1 MTDLPR
7 EFLEFDAPDTRWWQ
21 FWAGKR
27 EFRRQVA
34 ALWREHLAE
43 IEATTVALTTL
54 EEKVTNAENAAY
66 ARLGELVGLIR
77 AEFESLRAQV
87 DRAVQDK
94 DAAVAAG
101 VESALSED
109 AAADTARLEG
119 LIGELESVLPAE
131 VPDVEVPQPGQPAE
145 LPDDA
150 S

>member
-1 MTDLPR
+1 MSELPH
-7 EFLEFDAPDTRWWQ
+7 EYLEFDAPDTRWWQ
-21 FWAGKR
+21 FWVSKR
-27 EFRRQVA
+27 EYRRQVA
-34 ALWREHLAE
+34 ALWREHLTE

-54 EEKVTNAENAAY
+54 EERVTNAENAAY

-77 AEFESLRAQV
+77 AEFTSLREQV

-94 DAAVAAG
+94 DAAVQAG
-101 VESALSED
+101 VESALSDD

-131 VPDVEVPQPGQPAE
+131 VPEVEVPQPGQPAE

-150 S
+150 A

>member
-1 MTDLPR
+1 MSDLPR
-7 EFLEFDAPDTRWWQ
+7 EFLEFDAPDTRWWLP
-21 FWAGKR
+21 WLPRR
-27 EFRRQVA
+27 ESRRQIR
-34 ALWREHLAE
+34 ALWDYALAQTQ
-43 IEATTVALTTL
+43 ATTVALERL
-54 EEKVTNAENAAY
+54 EDRVSTAENAAY

-150 S
+150 A

>member
-21 FWAGKR
+21 FWVGKR

-54 EEKVTNAENAAY
+54 EERVTNAENAAY

-131 VPDVEVPQPGQPAE
+131 VPEVEVPQPGQPAE

-150 S
+150 A